1 MDQGMDG
8 VVEKLLE
15 TVAEHLK
22 NFERDTVAQ
31 LTRMEENLRLLRHEL
46 LGDGQPG
53 RISRIE
59 ADVSLL
65 RAEYHRQR
73 GVFAALS
80 LVISAGMALLFRL
93 FIR

>member
-1 MDQGMDG
+1 MDG
-8 VVEKLLE
+8 VAQKLLE
-15 TVAEHLK
+15 TAVEHLK
-22 NFERDTVAQ
+22 SFESDAVAR
-31 LTRMEENLRLLRHEL
+31 LTRIEENQRLLRHDL

-80 LVISAGMALLFRL
+80 IVISAVIALLSRL
-93 FIR
+93 FSW

>member
-1 MDQGMDG
+1 MEDVTQ
-8 VVEKLLE
+8 KLLE
-15 TVAEHLK
+15 TAIEHLK
-22 NFERDTVAQ
+22 SFENDAIAR

-53 RISRIE
+53 RIWKIE
-59 ADVSLL
+59 ADLSIL

-80 LVISAGMALLFRL
+80 LVISAGIALLSRL
-93 FIR
+93 FHW